1 MLFFCRKLQEKGTET
16 MKFDDVRQGLT
27 YDDVLLVPQYSEVV
41 GMQIDIKTHLTKN
54 IVLNIPIVSA
64 AMDTVTESKMAIAL
78 AREGGLGFIHK
89 NMSIEDQAH
98 EVDLVKKNES
108 GMITHPIVLKGE
120 HTVKEAAEIMENYKI
135 SGLPIV
141 DDNNVLQ
148 GIITN
153 RDVKYL
159 KIDDTPVSKVMTK
172 MPLLT
177 APQGTTLDEAKE
189 ILWENRIEK
198 LPIVDKE
205 NHLIGLLTSK
215 DIDNAKNFPN
225 ACKDSHGRLRCGAAV
240 GVGPD
245 TMDRVRALVA
255 AGVDIITVDSAHGDS
270 KNVINIVKEIR
281 KEFPQLDL
289 VAGNIVT
296 AEAAKHL
303 IDAGVNAVKVG
314 IGPGSICTTR
324 IVAGVGVPQITAVGD
339 VYEYCKSRGIS
350 VIADGGI
357 KQSGDIVKALA
368 AGGDCVML
376 GSMLAGCTEA
386 PGDEVIFSGR
396 KFKVYVGMGSLA
408 AMKRGSADRYFQN
421 KNTQAKKL
429 VPEGIEG
436 RVPFKGALSDT
447 IYQLCGGIRSGMGY
461 CGCKDIETLKENAK
475 FMRIT
480 AAGLKE
486 SHPHDVNIT
495 VEAPN
500 YFKE

>member
-1 MLFFCRKLQEKGTET
+1 
-16 MKFDDVRQGLT
+16 MKFDNVRQGLT

-64 AMDTVTESKMAIAL
+64 AMDTVTEYKMAIAL

-89 NMSIEDQAH
+89 NMSIEEQAH
-98 EVDLVKKNES
+98 QVDLVKKNES
-108 GMITHPIVLKGE
+108 GMITNPIVLTAN
-120 HTVKEAAEIMENYKI
+120 HTVKEAYELMETYRI
-135 SGLPIV
+135 SGLPVV
-141 DDNNVLQ
+141 DEANVLL

-153 RDVKYL
+153 RDMKYL
-159 KIDDTPVSKVMTK
+159 KIDDTCVSTVMTK
-172 MPLLT
+172 MPLVT
-177 APQGTTLDEAKE
+177 AKEGITLEEAKA
-189 ILWENRIEK
+189 ILWKNRIEK
-198 LPIVDKE
+198 LPIVDDK
-205 NHLIGLLTSK
+205 NHLCGLITSK
-215 DIDNAKNFPN
+215 DIDNAKQFPN
-225 ACKDSHGRLRCGAAV
+225 ACKDSKGRLRCGAAV
-240 GVGPD
+240 GVGAD
-245 TMDRVRALVA
+245 TLDRVKALVE

-270 KNVINIVKEIR
+270 LNVLNVVRKIR
-281 KEFPQLDL
+281 EAYPNLDL

-296 AEAAKHL
+296 VEAAKHL
-303 IDAGVNAVKVG
+303 IEAGVDCVKVG

-324 IVAGVGVPQITAVGD
+324 IIAGVGVPQITAVGD
-339 VYEYCKSRGIS
+339 VYEYCKDKGIC

-376 GSMLAGCTEA
+376 GSMLAGCSEA
-386 PGDEVIFSGR
+386 PGDEVIYSGR

-408 AMKRGSADRYFQN
+408 AMKRGSADRYFQS

-436 RVPFKGALSDT
+436 RVPYKGDLTDS

-461 CGCKDIETLKENAK
+461 CGAKDIPTLKEKAC
-475 FMRIT
+475 FIRIT
-480 AAGLKE
+480 PSGLKE
-486 SHPHDVNIT
+486 SHPHDVDIT

-500 YFKE
+500 YFKD

>member
-1 MLFFCRKLQEKGTET
+1 
-16 MKFDDVRQGLT
+16 MKFDNVRQGLT

-54 IVLNIPIVSA
+54 IVLNIPVVSA

-89 NMSIEDQAH
+89 NMSIEEQAH

-108 GMITHPIVLKGE
+108 GMITNPIVLKGE
-120 HTVKEAAEIMENYKI
+120 HTVKEAAEIMENYRI
-135 SGLPIV
+135 SGLPVV

-153 RDVKYL
+153 RDMKYL
-159 KIDDTPVSKVMTK
+159 KLDNTPISSVMTK
-172 MPLLT
+172 MPLIT

-198 LPIVDKE
+198 LPIVDDK

-225 ACKDSHGRLRCGAAV
+225 ACKDSRGRLRCGAAV
-240 GVGPD
+240 GVGAD
-245 TMDRVRALVA
+245 TLDRVRALVNV
-255 AGVDIITVDSAHGDS
+255 GVDIITVDSAHGDS
-270 KNVINIVKEIR
+270 KNVLNIVKEIR
-281 KEFPQLDL
+281 KEFPDLDL

-324 IVAGVGVPQITAVGD
+324 IIAGVGVPQITAVGD
-339 VYEYCKSRGIS
+339 VYEYCKTRGVC

-376 GSMLAGCTEA
+376 GSMLAGCSEA
-386 PGDEVIFSGR
+386 PGDEVIYSGR

-461 CGCKDIETLKENAK
+461 CGCQNIETLKENAK
-475 FMRIT
+475 FIRIT
-480 AAGLKE
+480 ASGLKE
-486 SHPHDVNIT
+486 SHPHDVDIT

-500 YFKE
+500 YFKD

>member
-1 MLFFCRKLQEKGTET
+1 

-64 AMDTVTESKMAIAL
+64 AMNTVTESKMAIAL

-108 GMITHPIVLKGE
+108 GMIAHPIVLKGE

-159 KIDDTPVSKVMTK
+159 KNDDTPVSKVMTK

-303 IDAGVNAVKVG
+303 IDAGVDAVKVG

-421 KNTQAKKL
+421 KNTQTKKL

>member
-1 MLFFCRKLQEKGTET
+1 

-54 IVLNIPIVSA
+54 IVLNIPVVSA

-89 NMSIEDQAH
+89 NMSIEEQAH

-108 GMITHPIVLKGE
+108 GMITNPIVLKGE
-120 HTVKEAAEIMENYKI
+120 HTVKEAAEIMENYRI
-135 SGLPIV
+135 SGLPVV

-153 RDVKYL
+153 RDMKYL
-159 KIDDTPVSKVMTK
+159 KIDDTPISKVMTK
-172 MPLLT
+172 MPLVT

-225 ACKDSHGRLRCGAAV
+225 ACKDSRGRLRCGAAV

-245 TMDRVRALVA
+245 TLDRVRALVA
-255 AGVDIITVDSAHGDS
+255 VGVDIITVDSAHGDS
-270 KNVINIVKEIR
+270 KNVLNIVKEIR
-281 KEFPQLDL
+281 KEFPNLDL

-324 IVAGVGVPQITAVGD
+324 IIAGVGVPQITAVGD
-339 VYEYCKSRGIS
+339 VYEYCKTRGVC

-386 PGDEVIFSGR
+386 PGDEVIYSGR

-436 RVPFKGALSDT
+436 RVPFKGALADT

-461 CGCKDIETLKENAK
+461 CGCQNIPTLKENAK
-475 FMRIT
+475 FIRIT
-480 AAGLKE
+480 ASGLKE
-486 SHPHDVNIT
+486 SHPHDVDIT

-500 YFKE
+500 YFKD

>member
-1 MLFFCRKLQEKGTET
+1 

-54 IVLNIPIVSA
+54 IILNIPIVSA

-89 NMSIEDQAH
+89 NMSIKDQAH

-108 GMITHPIVLKGE
+108 GMITNPIVLKGE
-120 HTVKEAAEIMENYKI
+120 HTVKEAAEIMANYKI

-141 DDNNVLQ
+141 DDDNVLQ

-153 RDVKYL
+153 RDIKYL
-159 KIDDTPVSKVMTK
+159 KIDDTPVSKVMSK
-172 MPLLT
+172 MPIVT
-177 APQGTTLDEAKE
+177 APQGTTLEEAKE
-189 ILWENRIEK
+189 ILWDNRIEK

-215 DIDNAKNFPN
+215 DIDNANNFPN

-240 GVGPD
+240 GVGSD

-255 AGVDIITVDSAHGDS
+255 AGVDVITVDSAHGDS

-281 KEFPQLDL
+281 KEFPKLDL
-289 VAGNIVT
+289 IAGNIVT

-303 IDAGVNAVKVG
+303 IDAGVDAVKVG

-339 VYEYCKSRGIS
+339 VYEYCKNRGIC

-386 PGDEVIFSGR
+386 PGDEVIYSGR

-436 RVPFKGALSDT
+436 RVPFKGDLSDT

-461 CGCKDIETLKENAK
+461 CGCKNITTLKENAK
-475 FMRIT
+475 FIRIT
-480 AAGLKE
+480 ASGLKE

-500 YFKE
+500 YFKD